1 MSSLPNCEF
10 VRVMDSH
17 HFSVAV
23 LAGGKAQR
31 MRSDKAFLSYRGKSF
46 VRTITDEML
55 KISDDVVVVIGKRD
69 ASEFAAIMDERVKI
83 MNDAYYIENPM
94 GGMLSACDHLRNKY
108 AAFVACDT
116 PMMKAEVIRYVGDRA
131 ISHAAAVPIWGNGDT
146 EPLCSVYDVNETK
159 EAGAQALNKGKIGC
173 KHLLS
178 CMNDVNY
185 VSVEEIKKV
194 DPKLVSLRNI
204 NTADDLRYLE

>member
-1 MSSLPNCEF
+1 LDLPISA
-10 VRVMDSH
+10 V
-17 HFSVAV
+17 V

-55 KISDDVVVVIGKRD
+55 KISDDVVVVIGKKD
-69 ASEFAAIMDERVKI
+69 ASQFATIMDKRVKI
-83 MNDAYYIENPM
+83 LNDAYCIENPM

-131 ISHAAAVPIWGNGDT
+131 IGHSAAVPIWGNGDM
-146 EPLCSVYDVNETK
+146 EPLCSVYNVNETK
-159 EAGAQALNKGKIGC
+159 EAGVQALSKAKIGC
-173 KHLLS
+173 RHLLS
-178 CMNDVNY
+178 FMKDVKY

-194 DPKLVSLRNI
+194 DPDLVSLRNI
-204 NTADDLRYLE
+204 NTVHDLQYLE